1 MRGCAPTTATSD
13 AAFHDDKRRSKGQ
26 AGTMTVK
33 RLFTAATLMVSI
45 AFTEVAG
52 AQAPPPQAAPPAP
65 AAAPPA
71 RVKVCAECGVV
82 RSVKYIEKKGNSSGV
97 GAVAGGVLGGVLG
110 HQIGSGRGNT
120 AATIVGAGA
129 GVYAGNEVEKNR
141 RTKTYWSVSVKME
154 NGTTRTYSYDNKPE
168 FREGD
173 RVKTLDEGRRLA
185 LVAN

>member
-1 MRGCAPTTATSD
+1 MRILAPFLAVALATLASFPFTAFAQGTTCTDCGTLQSM
-13 AAFHDDKRRSKGQ
+13 RYVEEKGQ
-26 AGTMTVK
+26 A
-33 RLFTAATLMVSI
+33 
-45 AFTEVAG
+45 
-52 AQAPPPQAAPPAP
+52 
-65 AAAPPA
+65 
-71 RVKVCAECGVV
+71 
-82 RSVKYIEKKGNSSGV
+82 SGV
-97 GAVAGGVLGGVLG
+97 GAVAGGVVGGVLG

-141 RTKTYWSVSVKME
+141 NTKKYWNVAVKME
-154 NGTTRTYSYDNKPE
+154 NGTTRNYTYDNKPE

>member
-1 MRGCAPTTATSD
+1 MAVNRAVA
-13 AAFHDDKRRSKGQ
+13 
-26 AGTMTVK
+26 
-33 RLFTAATLMVSI
+33 AATLVLAI
-45 AFTEVAG
+45 TFAATAG
-52 AQAPPPQAAPPAP
+52 AQSPAPGGAPPTP
-65 AAAPPA
+65 AASAPA
-71 RVKVCAECGVV
+71 RVNVCAECGVV
-82 RSVKYIEKKGNSSGV
+82 RSVKHVEKKGNSSGV

-129 GVYAGNEVEKNR
+129 GAYAGNEVEKNKK
-141 RTKTYWSVSVKME
+141 TKTYWNVAVKMD
-154 NGTTRTYSYDNKPE
+154 NGTTRNYTYNNKPE

>member
-1 MRGCAPTTATSD
+1 
-13 AAFHDDKRRSKGQ
+13 
-26 AGTMTVK
+26 MTVNPVVA
-33 RLFTAATLMVSI
+33 AATLALALTFATTAS
-45 AFTEVAG
+45 
-52 AQAPPPQAAPPAP
+52 AQTPAP
-65 AAAPPA
+65 EGAAAAASKPA

-82 RSVKYIEKKGNSSGV
+82 RSVKYVERKGSSSGV

-129 GVYAGNEVEKNR
+129 GAYAGNEVEKN
-141 RTKTYWSVSVKME
+141 KKAKKYWNVSVKME
-154 NGTTRTYSYDNKPE
+154 NGTTRNYTYDNKPE

-185 LVAN
+185 LVAD

>member
-1 MRGCAPTTATSD
+1 VAFKGAFAMMKTLIGV
-13 AAFHDDKRRSKGQ
+13 AAVAVS
-26 AGTMTVK
+26 TV
-33 RLFTAATLMVSI
+33 AC
-45 AFTEVAG
+45 
-52 AQAPPPQAAPPAP
+52 
-65 AAAPPA
+65 AAAPYDEPRYA
-71 RVKVCAECGVV
+71 SDTGYYQPVAEHGMRGEIVRIDVV
-82 RSVKYIEKKGNSSGV
+82 QGEHHASGA
-97 GAVAGGVLGGVLG
+97 GAVLGGIAGGVLG

-141 RTKTYWSVSVKME
+141 NTKKYWNVAVKME
-154 NGTTRTYSYDNKPE
+154 NGTTRNYTYDNKPE